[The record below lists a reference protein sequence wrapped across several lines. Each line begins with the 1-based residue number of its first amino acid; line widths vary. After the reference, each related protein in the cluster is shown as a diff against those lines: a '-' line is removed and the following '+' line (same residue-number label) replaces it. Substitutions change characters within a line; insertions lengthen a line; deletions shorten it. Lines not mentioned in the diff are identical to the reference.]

1 MITLF
6 DVNMPHMGS
15 VEFALLTEWLSN
27 PGDRISEGDALCE
40 VSTDKVD
47 TEVES
52 PAEGILISY
61 TAAVD
66 EEIPVGN
73 PIAKFAPLDSDP
85 ELVAK
90 AIAEASGDAPVSEPQ
105 PTSTSVSSVD
115 VTTAPSASTEEAVGT
130 VATPVT
136 DTRRIPPPN
145 DSLILAASWLDPV
158 APPTTGSRRTAPA
171 QVANTDR
178 VSSADAPDSVAARP
192 ATGEPT
198 LPAGYDDV
206 GYEAV
211 ELSRLRRSIARNLQ
225 DSWNTAP
232 QLTAQVDIDFTA
244 VSVARAKLNRTR
256 VARDESKISFL
267 PYLAFALCRAAA
279 EHPDVN
285 ATFTDS
291 HLIRWKPINLGVA
304 VDTPNGLVVP
314 VIHNAQDLSLA
325 GLAAA
330 ISDIGTKAASGS
342 LSPEALSG
350 GTITISNSG
359 SVGGVV
365 STPILTKPQVTSIGF
380 PAIIRTPVARRSADG
395 ASEILAIRP
404 IARVGLTF
412 DHRAYDGAEA
422 LRTLLSVQSVLE
434 SWHGDQG

>member
-61 TAAVD
+61 TATVD
-66 EEIPVGN
+66 EEVPVGN

-90 AIAEASGDAPVSEPQ
+90 AIAEASGDAPVPEPQ
-105 PTSTSVSSVD
+105 PASNSVSSVEAN
-115 VTTAPSASTEEAVGT
+115 TAPSAETYEAVPS
-130 VATPVT
+130 AAALVT
-136 DTRRIPPPN
+136 DTRQVPPPN
-145 DSLILAASWLDPV
+145 DSLILAASWLNPV
-158 APPTTGSRRTAPA
+158 APPTTGSRRSAPA
-171 QVANTDR
+171 QVGPTNL
-178 VSSADAPDSVAARP
+178 VSDADAPDSGGTRP
-192 ATGEPT
+192 TTGGPT

-211 ELSRLRRSIARNLQ
+211 ALSRLRRSIARNLQ

-232 QLTAQVDIDFTA
+232 QLTAQIDIDFTA

-256 VARDESKISFL
+256 VARSESKISFL

-285 ATFTDS
+285 ATFTDA
-291 HLIRWKPINLGVA
+291 HLIRWKPINLGIA

-314 VIHNAQDLSLA
+314 VVQNAQDLSLT

-330 ISDIGTKAASGS
+330 IADLGTKAASGN
-342 LSPEALSG
+342 LSPESLSG

-365 STPILTKPQVTSIGF
+365 STPILTKPQVTSVGF

-422 LRTLLSVQSVLE
+422 LRTLQSVQSVLE
-434 SWHGDQG
+434 SWPGDQQ